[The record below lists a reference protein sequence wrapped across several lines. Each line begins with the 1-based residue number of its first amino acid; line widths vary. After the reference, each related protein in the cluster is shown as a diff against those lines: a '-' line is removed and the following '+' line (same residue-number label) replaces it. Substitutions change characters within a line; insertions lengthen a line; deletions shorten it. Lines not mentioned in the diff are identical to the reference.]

1 MKPCQWVVVSPPLH
15 IPGLCPGSCP
25 SEPQDWGLLTLQTD
39 PTCSVEW
46 NYSSQPGFC
55 ICPFLLACFSS
66 LWLRKSLRVVSLA
79 FRVSSIPAVFM
90 SHMNIMR
97 VHSIPLSGQ
106 LNILNQHQYQPLR
119 NPIYNQSLCRL
130 NYCLLLFHPLS
141 SAFHP
146 SSSQSLQFVTP
157 QFG

>member
-106 LNILNQHQYQPLR
+106 LNILNTISINI
-119 NPIYNQSLCRL
+119 NPWEIPFITSHYVDWIIVFYFSIPSVQLFIHLLVSLSNL
-130 NYCLLLFHPLS
+130 
-141 SAFHP
+141 
-146 SSSQSLQFVTP
+146 
-157 QFG
+157 